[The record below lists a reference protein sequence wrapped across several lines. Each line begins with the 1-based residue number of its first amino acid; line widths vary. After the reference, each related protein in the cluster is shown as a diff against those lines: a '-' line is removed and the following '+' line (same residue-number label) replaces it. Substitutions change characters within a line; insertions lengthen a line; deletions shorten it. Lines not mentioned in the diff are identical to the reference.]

1 MSIARE
7 TRNSRR
13 RQDGF
18 SLLEVVIA
26 SGIMAT
32 ALVTLGQLFGLSVSS
47 NRAAQALTYTTV
59 LAEQK
64 MEQLLSLEWRLDGLG
79 LPVTDAETDTAAAI
93 ETPSGGSGLR
103 ASPADALTRNVPGWV
118 DYVDRFGNTLGGG
131 PNPLAKTV
139 YVRRWSVEPLDHNPD
154 NAILI
159 QVLVTPRMKRGAAD
173 AAGSTL
179 RLPGES
185 RLLCVKT
192 RKAQ

>member
-1 MSIARE
+1 MNIARE

-18 SLLEVVIA
+18 SLLETVIA
-26 SGIMAT
+26 TGIMAS

-64 MEQLLSLEWRLDGLG
+64 MEQLRGLEWGLDSVG
-79 LPVTDAETDTAAAI
+79 LPVTDNETDTSAAI
-93 ETPSGGSGLR
+93 ETPAGGTGL
-103 ASPADALTRNVPGWV
+103 SPSPGDTLTRNVLGWV
-118 DYVDRFGNTLGGG
+118 DYVDRSGNTIGGG
-131 PNPLAKTV
+131 ANPPPKTV
-139 YVRRWSVEPLDHNPD
+139 YVRRWSVEPLGRNPD
-154 NAILI
+154 NAIVI
-159 QVLVTPRMKRGAAD
+159 QVLVTSRLNRGVAD
-173 AAGSTL
+173 AAGSTV

-185 RLLCVKT
+185 RLVLVKT

>member
-1 MSIARE
+1 MSLACE

-18 SLLEVVIA
+18 SLLEVMIA
-26 SGIMAT
+26 TGIMAS
-32 ALVTLGQLFGLSVSS
+32 ALVTLAQLFGLSVSS
-47 NRAAQALTYTTV
+47 NRGAQALTYTTV

-64 MEQLLSLEWRLDGLG
+64 MEQLRGLEWRLGSLG
-79 LPVTDAETDTAAAI
+79 LPVTDADTDTTAAI
-93 ETPSGGSGLR
+93 DTPSGGTGLSR
-103 ASPADALTRNVPGWV
+103 SPADTLTSNVPGWV

-131 PNPLAKTV
+131 ANPPAKTV
-139 YVRRWSVEPLDHNPD
+139 FVRRWSVEPLGHDPD
-154 NAILI
+154 NAIVI
-159 QVLVTPRMKRGAAD
+159 QVLVTPRMNRGAAD
-173 AAGSTL
+173 SAGSTL